1 VAASL
6 GLLSGDSVCALGRA
20 LLEGD
25 VARSLGQAYDILAAG
40 YDHGI
45 VLRELMAHFRNL
57 MLLQLAPER
66 AEALDV
72 PTAQLSELRAQA
84 AQATPGELPWM
95 LEVLNETE
103 GTVRRSPQQAIWLE
117 LGLIKVAT
125 RPSIPS
131 FMALVE
137 RVERLE
143 AALAG
148 GAPLPA
154 ARPAPPAPRPT
165 PVPSAPRAPEPVH
178 QAPAPV
184 SPPIPAPAPAPVAE
198 TPSTPPP
205 PPYPPAASAPAP
217 YQPTA
222 PAEPAKLSDTGR
234 AMPPAGPS
242 FKPAGPARPVT
253 PAPEAEAEAATP
265 AMPAG
270 DGSLRPLPPAAWD
283 RVREQVRL
291 RSVPTAALLDQ
302 QAAIDRWEDGG
313 AVVIRIGKAFK
324 DTFEKQAARKKALT
338 EAVVVVFGQGAYP
351 RLEVGDP
358 KAPPTPAKPRAAA
371 PPAAAYEPPSY
382 TPAPAAAVTIS
393 ATPAPRPEPIAP
405 HSTEPGLDDVPMADG
420 PPDWLDELEDSQPDP
435 TPGMAAVPARPVGRP
450 MPTLPA
456 APAPAD
462 PARRPGRAAEA
473 PPAGA
478 PGAAPMNDDPALRL
492 AVELFNGRVVANA
505 EDN

>member
-1 VAASL
+1 
-6 GLLSGDSVCALGRA
+6 
-20 LLEGD
+20 
-25 VARSLGQAYDILAAG
+25 
-40 YDHGI
+40 
-45 VLRELMAHFRNL
+45 
-57 MLLQLAPER
+57 
-66 AEALDV
+66 
-72 PTAQLSELRAQA
+72 
-84 AQATPGELPWM
+84 M

-131 FMALVE
+131 FTALVE

-154 ARPAPPAPRPT
+154 ARPAAPAARPAPVP
-165 PVPSAPRAPEPVH
+165 PSAPRAPEPAH
-178 QAPAPV
+178 QAPAPAPTPT
-184 SPPIPAPAPAPVAE
+184 PPPAPVAE
-198 TPSTPPP
+198 TPTAPPP
-205 PPYPPAASAPAP
+205 APAA

-222 PAEPAKLSDTGR
+222 PSEPSKVSDTGR
-234 AMPPAGPS
+234 AMPPGGPS
-242 FKPAGPARPVT
+242 FKPAGPARPVA
-253 PAPEAEAEAATP
+253 PAPDTEAEPAMP

-358 KAPPTPAKPRAAA
+358 KAPPTPAKPRTAA
-371 PPAAAYEPPSY
+371 PPAAAYEPASY
-382 TPAPAAAVTIS
+382 APAPAAAVTIS
-393 ATPAPRPEPIAP
+393 ATPAPRPTPIAP
-405 HSTEPGLDDVPMADG
+405 DSTEPGLDDVPMSDG

-435 TPGMAAVPARPVGRP
+435 TPGTAAAPTRPVGRP
-450 MPTLPA
+450 MPTPPA
-456 APAPAD
+456 ASAE

-505 EDN
+505 EEN